1 MNQQDPSNG
10 DKLPIVASQENPG
23 EPEERTKVSARSL
36 LHPSPGMRLSAHS
49 PASHHALPP
58 LTPLAPPAA
67 ALQTNVQQPWS
78 GALPPPQPSLTQ
90 TGPELSLILEET
102 ATELPTLTGLEALQ
116 SMNAALPLP
125 SPPPPAPALRVESLM
140 HTSLHA
146 GLTQSDEPTLVFALP
161 GEEPEATPNT
171 HNPLPPDAEPLP
183 LAAPS
188 GGWALLSLSE
198 EAEQQRQ
205 ARAKSDAQ
213 TDPSEGPASLNGA
226 LLAGRYRLEA
236 LVGVGGMG
244 SVYRAR
250 DLELDERVALK
261 LLRRDK
267 IHGPGVLA
275 RFRQEVK
282 LARRITHRNIA
293 RMFDLGE
300 HDGKKFLT
308 MEFVEGETLAT
319 MQSRE
324 PRPSLERVLTVAIGV
339 CEGLRAAHEVDIIHR
354 DLKPENVMV
363 QPDGR
368 VVITDFG
375 IAWPLSESGLEG
387 ESGSKV
393 GTPTYMAPE
402 QVEDQQLSP
411 RTDLYALGELL
422 YQLLTGQ
429 PPWQASTLGGL
440 LMKRLQLPPPNPA
453 DLRPEL
459 PSELSQ
465 LIVTLMAT
473 RPEDRPASAQE
484 VLTQLMGIQRRLQPT
499 EPAEVSSH
507 ARPGQLP
514 LLQQLTSR
522 AQKALESS
530 GGMRRS
536 LAVLP
541 LKNQGMPE
549 DNYLADGLTE
559 DLLDSLSMVP
569 ELRLLS
575 RHVTRKLGD
584 EAGDPLELG
593 RKLGVHAVLDGSLRR
608 RGEQFRLSLRLTS
621 TQDGIQFWAHRYDG
635 PGGELLVISEQ
646 VAQEVTRMLQGTEQ
660 PATRQAAT
668 NPKAIELYLKARQ
681 LYHGSWSDIILQ
693 SQELFAHAHAL
704 APQDPQLMAGYAL
717 ALARRFVV
725 QDWSPGQQ
733 ELCQHLALRA
743 QELAPNLGEAPMALA
758 WLYLNQGE
766 ARACGNAI
774 QQALRAS
781 PGLADGY
788 DLAGQLLLEVGEVDK
803 GSILLQ
809 TSLTLE
815 PRLSHSRRHVART
828 IALQGRVD
836 EAIALL
842 DPMLEPPETRSAA
855 AMSLS
860 RVLLWHGRRTEARQY
875 LSRLAGLEF
884 SVKNRVLFILE
895 TAATG
900 QLPPDPMAFLEMQSQ
915 SETGS
920 VRVNSFLHQ
929 LSAEVLLASG
939 HEARALQHLRE
950 ANRCKLMDLFWL
962 DHCPLLTGLRSLPEF
977 EGLRQAFVERRDA
990 LLAGFNGG

>member
-1 MNQQDPSNG
+1 
-10 DKLPIVASQENPG
+10 
-23 EPEERTKVSARSL
+23 
-36 LHPSPGMRLSAHS
+36 
-49 PASHHALPP
+49 
-58 LTPLAPPAA
+58 
-67 ALQTNVQQPWS
+67 
-78 GALPPPQPSLTQ
+78 
-90 TGPELSLILEET
+90 
-102 ATELPTLTGLEALQ
+102 
-116 SMNAALPLP
+116 
-125 SPPPPAPALRVESLM
+125 M
-140 HTSLHA
+140 HTSPRV
-146 GLTQSDEPTLVFALP
+146 GLTLSDEPTLVFALP
-161 GEEPEATPNT
+161 GDEPEPAPEGNSL
-171 HNPLPPDAEPLP
+171 LPPDAEPQP

-198 EAEQQRQ
+198 DSEQQRQ
-205 ARAKSDAQ
+205 ARARSDAP
-213 TDPSEGPASLNGA
+213 TRPSEGPASLNGA

-236 LVGVGGMG
+236 RVGVGGMG

-267 IHGPGVLA
+267 INVPSVLA
-275 RFRQEVK
+275 HFRQEVK

-300 HDGKKFLT
+300 HDGEKFLT
-308 MEFVEGETLAT
+308 MEFIEGETLST

-324 PRPSLERVLTVAIGV
+324 PRPSLERVLNVVIGV
-339 CEGLRAAHEVDIIHR
+339 CEGLRAAHQVGIIHR
-354 DLKPENVMV
+354 DLKPENVMM

-387 ESGSKV
+387 EAGSRV
-393 GTPTYMAPE
+393 GTPTYMAPA
-402 QVEDQQLSP
+402 QVEDQPLSP
-411 RTDLYALGELL
+411 RTDLYALGELP

-440 LMKRLQLPPPNPA
+440 LMKRLQMLPPNPA
-453 DLRPEL
+453 ELRPEL
-459 PSELSQ
+459 PPELSQ

-484 VLTQLMGIQRRLQPT
+484 VMTQLAGLQARLRPA
-499 EPAEVSSH
+499 EGAEVSSNV
-507 ARPGQLP
+507 RPGQLP
-514 LLQQLTSR
+514 LLQQLTAR
-522 AQKALESS
+522 AQQAMESS
-530 GGMRRS
+530 GGLRRS

-541 LKNQGMPE
+541 LRNQGLPE
-549 DNYLADGLTE
+549 DNYLAEGLTE

-575 RHVTRKLGD
+575 RHVTRKLGE

-621 TQDGIQFWAHRYDG
+621 TQDGIQFWARRYDG

-660 PATRQAAT
+660 PTTRQAAT

-693 SQELFAHAHAL
+693 SQELFAQAHAL

-717 ALARRFVV
+717 ALARRFVM
-725 QDWSPGQQ
+725 QEWSPGQQ
-733 ELCQHLALRA
+733 ELCKQLALRA
-743 QELAPNLGEAPMALA
+743 MELAPNQGEAPMALA
-758 WLYLNQGE
+758 WLHLNQGE

-774 QQALRAS
+774 QHALRAS

-788 DLAGQLLLEVGEVDK
+788 DLAGQLLLEVGEVEK

-809 TSLTLE
+809 TGLALE

-828 IALQGRVD
+828 IALQGRVE

-842 DPMLEPPETRSAA
+842 DPMLEAPETRSAA

-860 RVLLWHGRRTEARQY
+860 RVLLWHGRHTEARRY
-875 LSRLAGLEF
+875 LSLLAGQEF

-939 HEARALQHLRE
+939 HEERAVQHLRE
-950 ANRCKLMDLFWL
+950 ANQCKLMDLYWL
-962 DHCPLLTGLRSLPEF
+962 DHCPLLTGLRTRPEF
-977 EGLRQAFVERRDA
+977 EALRQAFVGRREA
-990 LLAGFNGG
+990 LLAGFNGS